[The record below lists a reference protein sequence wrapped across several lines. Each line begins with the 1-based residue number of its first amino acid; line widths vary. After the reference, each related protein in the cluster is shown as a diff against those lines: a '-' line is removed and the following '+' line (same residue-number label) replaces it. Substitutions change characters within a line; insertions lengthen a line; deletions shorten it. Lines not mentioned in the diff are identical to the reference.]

1 MKINVNL
8 VKSGENIYIKD
19 ISGKVIAWFQDFT
32 REAVPGKYEYHLDTN
47 EPGRIDL
54 VMLKKLKKN
63 RDKL

>member
-1 MKINVNL
+1 MIKVNL

-19 ISGKVIAWFQDFT
+19 MSGKVIAWFYDHT
-32 REAVPGKYEYHLDTN
+32 RAAVPGKYDYDLDTN

-63 RDKL
+63 RDVK